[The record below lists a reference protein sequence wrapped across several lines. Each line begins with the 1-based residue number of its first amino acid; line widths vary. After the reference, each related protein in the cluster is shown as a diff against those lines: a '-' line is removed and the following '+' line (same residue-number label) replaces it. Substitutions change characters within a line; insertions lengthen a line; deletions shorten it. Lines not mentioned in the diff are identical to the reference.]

1 MGRKKKVKQPRQ
13 KVERNLPEFAE
24 GFLRYKK
31 VNQKCSEN
39 TIRAYRFDIY
49 QFFDWLKTFKNVS
62 EITLEFLETLTAND
76 LYEWEDALKVCVSS
90 EARKISAI
98 HSLFRYLNKQE
109 LVQNTEAKK
118 LHKPPLPKN
127 NSIKYLP
134 SDKAKEYKEKVM
146 EEGSEKDLAIID
158 LLFNTGV
165 RISEL
170 INLNIDDIDG
180 NVITIRDSK
189 GHKTREIV
197 VEDEDI
203 KILKKYLKV
212 RPKTSSNA
220 LFLIDYNV
228 AEPYRITYGSVRRI
242 IDKYAKMLK
251 IKKLTPHMFRH
262 TFGTSKKEAGVSLD
276 TLADLM
282 GHESIKTTMIY
293 AKVTRKEK
301 ERVAGLGRI

>member
-1 MGRKKKVKQPRQ
+1 MGRKKKVKKPRV
-13 KVERNLPEFAE
+13 KVEHNLPEFAE
-24 GFLRYKK
+24 GFLKYLK
-31 VNQKCSEN
+31 VNQKCSDN
-39 TIRAYRFDIY
+39 TIKAYRLDLY
-49 QFFDWLKTFKNVS
+49 YFFDWMKKHKNVE
-62 EITLEFLETLTAND
+62 EITLGFLETLTPND
-76 LYEWEDALKVCVSS
+76 LYEWEESLKVAVSTES
-90 EARKISAI
+90 RKISAI

-109 LVQNTEAKK
+109 LIQNTAAKK
-118 LHKPPLPKN
+118 IHKPPLPKDN
-127 NSIKYLP
+127 TIKYLP
-134 SDKAKEYKEKVM
+134 SDKAKEFKRLVEK
-146 EEGSEKDLAIID
+146 EGSEKDLAIID
-158 LLFNTGV
+158 LLFNTGI

-170 INLNIDDIDG
+170 INLDLNDIDE
-180 NVITIRDSK
+180 NIVTIRDSK

-197 VEDEDI
+197 IEDEDVHII
-203 KILKKYLKV
+203 KRYLKV

-228 AEPYRITYGSVRRI
+228 VEPHRITYGAVRRI
-242 IDKYAKMLK
+242 IDKYAKQLK

-282 GHESIKTTMIY
+282 GHESLKTTMIY

>member
-1 MGRKKKVKQPRQ
+1 MGRKKKVKKPRV
-13 KVERNLPEFAE
+13 KVEHNLPEFAE
-24 GFLRYKK
+24 GFLKYLKI
-31 VNQKCSEN
+31 NQKCSDN
-39 TIRAYRFDIY
+39 TIKAYRLDLY
-49 QFFDWLKTFKNVS
+49 YFFDWMKKHKNVE
-62 EITLEFLETLTAND
+62 EITLGFLETLTPND
-76 LYEWEDALKVCVSS
+76 LYEWEESLKVAVSTES
-90 EARKISAI
+90 RKISAI

-109 LVQNTEAKK
+109 LIQNTAAKK
-118 LHKPPLPKN
+118 IHKPPLPKDN
-127 NSIKYLP
+127 TIKYLP
-134 SDKAKEYKEKVM
+134 SDKAKEFKRLVEK
-146 EEGSEKDLAIID
+146 EGSEKDLAIID
-158 LLFNTGV
+158 LLFNTGI

-170 INLNIDDIDG
+170 INLDLNDIDE
-180 NVITIRDSK
+180 NIVTIRDSK

-197 VEDEDI
+197 IEDEDVHII
-203 KILKKYLKV
+203 KRYLKV

-228 AEPYRITYGSVRRI
+228 VEPHRITYGAVRRI
-242 IDKYAKMLK
+242 IDKYAKQLK

-282 GHESIKTTMIY
+282 GHESLKTTMIY